1 MPDFGAIDA
10 ADEKKSKKKKKQ
22 DDDDDEEETE
32 GQKARREY
40 AEKMVRSAL
49 LKNLRQPFDCL
60 IKINAR

>member
-40 AEKMVRSAL
+40 AEQMVRSKFHL
-49 LKNLRQPFDCL
+49 FCFFLCVCFWVLNG
-60 IKINAR
+60 